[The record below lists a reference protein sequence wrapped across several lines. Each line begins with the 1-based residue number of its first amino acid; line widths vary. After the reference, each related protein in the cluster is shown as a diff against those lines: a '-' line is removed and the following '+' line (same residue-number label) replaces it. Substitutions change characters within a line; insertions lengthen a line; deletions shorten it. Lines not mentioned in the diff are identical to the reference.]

1 MFEATVTGM
10 FVEASVLP
18 KVSEI
23 FLTVTVPLPENP
35 LTVNIA
41 PCLLI
46 STAGFLESTVNRLL
60 HQRKPVIVPEET
72 E

>member
-1 MFEATVTGM
+1 M

-18 KVSEI
+18 SVSEI
-23 FLTVTVPLPENP
+23 FLTVTVPLPEKP

-41 PCLLI
+41 PCLRI
-46 STAGFLESTVNRLL
+46 STNGFWESAVNRLL
-60 HQRKPVIVPEET
+60 HQRNPVMVPEET